1 MTINY
6 QIPAGVQPLHQAHN
20 VLLSTAQG
28 GQVLVDRRV
37 LDIWQKA
44 GEQDLDQL
52 LNTLPDLEYSEPEL
66 RAALACLCQAGLLG
80 RRIPPQTQAT
90 PPVTQGPLV
99 SVVIVSY
106 NSQAWLTACLASL
119 SIQSYQPLEIIL
131 VDNQSSDGTG
141 AWLAANYPAIPLIQL
156 FESVSLAQAI
166 NTGVEAAQGTYFLVL
181 NPDVR
186 LEPDA
191 VSQLVR
197 IAQSDQNC
205 AAVAAK
211 LKLYWAP
218 GFLNGL
224 GNVVGFFSYGA
235 DIGLGH
241 LDLGQF
247 DNSHQLP
254 SACFAAALLSRQAW
268 QIIGPLDAAFPLYY
282 EDSEW
287 CYRTRICGFSVL
299 AAPEAIVYHAFGSR
313 PSNTRE
319 MEISPTRLERVVYG
333 RLRFAGKLFNEPY
346 RRRLITRYLLEDSLR
361 LVLALLRRRGSQA
374 RAIRQGWM
382 QFRKANDLEQARAS
396 LQTIRQIDDETIF
409 KIQQNLPPP
418 LIWRGLPILTWDII
432 QSVYLP
438 LIQSGNTIQLPEFKD
453 VEMSTD
459 SPTPGNL
466 QRWNRIRQLEG
477 TSMLFHRL
485 YRAIQWRLAQP

>member
-1 MTINY
+1 MSINY
-6 QIPAGVQPLHQAHN
+6 QIPAGVQPLYQGRS
-20 VLLSTAQG
+20 VLLSTTQG

-37 LDIWQKA
+37 LDLWQKA

-52 LNTLPDLEYSEPEL
+52 LNILPDLEFTEPEL
-66 RAALACLCQAGLLG
+66 RAALTCLCQAGLLD
-80 RRIPPQTQAT
+80 RRIAPQSQTA
-90 PPVTQGPLV
+90 PPVIQGPLV

-106 NSQAWLTACLASL
+106 NSQAWLTDCLASL

-131 VDNQSSDGTG
+131 VDNQSSDGTV

-156 FESVSLAQAI
+156 SESVSLAQAI
-166 NTGVEAAQGTYFLVL
+166 NTGVEAARGTYFLVL

-186 LEPDA
+186 LEPDT
-191 VSQLVR
+191 VSQLMR
-197 IAQSDQNC
+197 IAQSEQYC

-211 LKLYWAP
+211 LRLYWAP

-224 GNVVGFFSYGA
+224 GNVVGSFSYGA
-235 DIGLGH
+235 DIGLGY

-287 CYRTRICGFSVL
+287 CYRARICGFSVL

-313 PSNTRE
+313 PSNNME
-319 MEISPTRLERVVYG
+319 MEISPTRLEKVVYG
-333 RLRFAGKLFNEPY
+333 RLRFASKLFKEPY
-346 RRRLITRYLLEDSLR
+346 RRRFITRYLLEDSLR
-361 LVLALLRRRGSQA
+361 LVLALLRGRGSQA
-374 RAIRQGWM
+374 KAIWHGWM
-382 QFRKANDLEQARAS
+382 HIRKANDLEQARAS
-396 LQTIRQIDDETIF
+396 LQACRQIDDETIF
-409 KIQQNLPPP
+409 KIQQNLPAP
-418 LIWRGLPILTWDII
+418 LIWHGRPILTWDTI

-453 VEMSTD
+453 VDMSTD
-459 SPTPGNL
+459 SPPPGNL
-466 QRWNRIRQLEG
+466 QRWSQIRQLEG
-477 TSMLFHRL
+477 MSMLLHRL
-485 YRAIQWRLAQP
+485 YRAIQWHLAQP